1 MMDRHME
8 EDSSTFLQWA
18 MNQLQHQQ
26 HPAAAAA
33 AAVSAAYHQQDGGTG
48 VGARISGGAGDQD
61 AAAAAAAFTSLQAL
75 RASQPQAVP
84 ASVRVR
90 DLTVQVG
97 DYGGLTNS
105 SSSGDSP
112 GAGAGAAM
120 DHDAVAAAW
129 PPHTARSRTTGL
141 GGGSNSRP
149 VSWNFSAASAL
160 PADDRGAGVALPDAT
175 AAVARVQVQQRD
187 ASSEGRRGGSAG
199 PSAAASSPG
208 PVQDHIIA
216 ERRRREKINQ
226 RFIELSTVI
235 PGLKKV

>member
-18 MNQLQHQQ
+18 MNHLQHHQN
-26 HPAAAAA
+26 PATAAAAA
-33 AAVSAAYHQQDGGTG
+33 AYQQDGGAG

-61 AAAAAAAFTSLQAL
+61 AAAAFPSLQVL
-75 RASQPQAVP
+75 RASQPQTAVVP

-129 PPHTARSRTTGL
+129 SPHTARSRTTGL

-160 PADDRGAGVALPDAT
+160 PADDRGAVAVALPDATT
-175 AAVARVQVQQRD
+175 AAVARVQQRA
-187 ASSEGRRGGSAG
+187 ASASAGRRGGSAG

-235 PGLKKV
+235 PGLKKVIIS

>member
-1 MMDRHME
+1 ME

-18 MNQLQHQQ
+18 MNQLQHHQ

-33 AAVSAAYHQQDGGTG
+33 AAVSAAYHQQDGGVGG
-48 VGARISGGAGDQD
+48 VGARISGAAAGDQD
-61 AAAAAAAFTSLQAL
+61 AAAAFPSLQAL
-75 RASQPQAVP
+75 RASQPQTAVP

-129 PPHTARSRTTGL
+129 SPHTARSRTTGL

-160 PADDRGAGVALPDAT
+160 PDAT
-175 AAVARVQVQQRD
+175 AAVARVQVQQRA
-187 ASSEGRRGGSAG
+187 ASSAGRRGGSAG
-199 PSAAASSPG
+199 PSTAASSPG

-235 PGLKKV
+235 PGLKKVIIS